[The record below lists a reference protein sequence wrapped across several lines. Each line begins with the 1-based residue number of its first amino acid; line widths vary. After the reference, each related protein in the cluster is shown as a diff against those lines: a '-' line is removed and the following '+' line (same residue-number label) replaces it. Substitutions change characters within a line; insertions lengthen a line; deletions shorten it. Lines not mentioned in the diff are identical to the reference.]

1 MTWQQELQEI
11 PERDQDKLAR
21 VANLL
26 LAHTFLVRDIYDRQ
40 QQRLRTNEHYNT
52 AERYLDYLRAWF
64 DMAGWDVHR
73 DTSLGVINITNRFGH
88 NRMRINKDTTMLLL
102 ALRLIYEEQREKLS
116 LRKEVTTT
124 VRELTDKLITLGV
137 IERRLPDR
145 VLREGLNLLRNFHVV
160 ERLDG
165 PFTDLDTK
173 LIIYPVI
180 LFAIP
185 NERITRLSQALE
197 SAEEEDQGEE
207 DEDEDETA

>member
-1 MTWQQELQEI
+1 MTMWQQQLQDI
-11 PERDQDKLAR
+11 PERDQEKLAR

-40 QQRLRTNEHYNT
+40 QQCLRTNEHYNT

-73 DTSLGVINITNRFGH
+73 DTSLGVINVTNRFGH
-88 NRMRINKDTTMLLL
+88 NRMRIDKSTTMLLL

-116 LRKEVTTT
+116 LRKEVYTSI
-124 VRELTDKLITLGV
+124 RGLTDKLITLGV

-145 VLREGLNLLRNFHVV
+145 VLRDSLNTLRSFHVI

-165 PFTDLDTK
+165 PFTDLDTT
-173 LIIYPVI
+173 LLIYPVI
-180 LFAIP
+180 LLAIP
-185 NERITRLSQALE
+185 NERISRLAEALE
-197 SAEEEDQGEE
+197 NAEDDDQEEDN
-207 DEDEDETA
+207 DDETA